1 MKIGEIA
8 QHVKCSV
15 ETIRFYEKE
24 GLLQKPL
31 RNAENNYRTYQQ
43 QHLERL
49 RFIRRC
55 RSLGMTHDEIRTL
68 MAAKHDQ
75 TDCHGIND
83 LVDMHLQ
90 HVQQRILELRTLEQE
105 LMALR
110 EQCQG
115 FRPIVSCGI
124 LRELE
129 RETAATEVQD
139 SIHSAQICKGKAD
152 HGSKTTQHND

>member
-8 QHVKCSV
+8 QHVGCTV

-31 RNAENNYRTYQQ
+31 RNTENNYREYQQ
-43 QHLERL
+43 LHLERL

-68 MAAKHDQ
+68 LAARNQQD
-75 TDCHGIND
+75 DCIGINQ
-83 LVDMHLQ
+83 LVDQHLQ
-90 HVQQRILELRTLEQE
+90 HVQHRIQELLTLEQE
-105 LMALR
+105 LQALR
-110 EQCQG
+110 LQCHGDSSIQA
-115 FRPIVSCGI
+115 CGI

-129 RETAATEVQD
+129 RDAPLSEGLEAV
-139 SIHSAQICKGKAD
+139 HNGQICSAK
-152 HGSKTTQHND
+152 H

>member
-8 QHVKCSV
+8 QQVSCSV

-31 RNAENNYRTYQQ
+31 RNTENNYRTYQQ

-68 MAAKHDQ
+68 LSAKQDQ
-75 TDCHGIND
+75 SDCHGVNE
-83 LVDMHLQ
+83 LVDVHLQ
-90 HVQQRILELRTLEQE
+90 HVQQRIQELNLLEQE
-105 LMALR
+105 LQALR
-110 EQCQG
+110 LQCQG
-115 FRPIVSCGI
+115 FNPVESCGI

-129 RETAATEVQD
+129 RATAIGEGKD
-139 SIHSAQICKGKAD
+139 SIHSSHVCS
-152 HGSKTTQHND
+152 SKHDLQ

>member
-8 QHVKCSV
+8 GQIGCSV

-31 RNAENNYRTYQQ
+31 RNTENNYREYQQ
-43 QHLERL
+43 LHLERL

-68 MAAKHDQ
+68 LAARNQQD
-75 TDCHGIND
+75 DCLGINQ
-83 LVDMHLQ
+83 LVDQHLQ
-90 HVQQRILELRTLEQE
+90 HVQHRIQELLTLEQE
-105 LMALR
+105 LQALR
-110 EQCQG
+110 LQCQG
-115 FRPIVSCGI
+115 DNSVQSCGI

-129 RETAATEVQD
+129 RDAPLNEGLEAV
-139 SIHSAQICKGKAD
+139 HHNQICSAK
-152 HGSKTTQHND
+152 H

>member
-8 QHVKCSV
+8 QHVGCTV

-31 RNAENNYRTYQQ
+31 RNTENNYREYQQ
-43 QHLERL
+43 LHLERL

-68 MAAKHDQ
+68 LAARHQQD
-75 TDCHGIND
+75 DCLSINQ
-83 LVDMHLQ
+83 LVDRHLL
-90 HVQQRILELRTLEQE
+90 HVQHRIQELLTLEQE
-105 LMALR
+105 LQALR
-110 EQCQG
+110 QQCQG
-115 FRPIVSCGI
+115 DSSIQACGI

-129 RETAATEVQD
+129 RDAPLSEGFETV
-139 SIHSAQICKGKAD
+139 HSSQICS
-152 HGSKTTQHND
+152 SKH

>member
-8 QHVKCSV
+8 QHVGCTV

-31 RNAENNYRTYQQ
+31 RNTENNYREYQQ
-43 QHLERL
+43 LHLERL

-68 MAAKHDQ
+68 LAARNQQD
-75 TDCHGIND
+75 DCLGINQLID
-83 LVDMHLQ
+83 RHLQ
-90 HVQQRILELRTLEQE
+90 HVQHRLQELLTLEQE
-105 LMALR
+105 LQELR
-110 EQCQG
+110 QQCQG
-115 FRPIVSCGI
+115 DSSIQSCGI

-129 RETAATEVQD
+129 RDTPLHDGLESVHNT
-139 SIHSAQICKGKAD
+139 QICR
-152 HGSKTTQHND
+152 